1 MFNPVRRNIVKSKA
15 LILTSLTLLTLTASP
30 AFAEEM
36 HMHSHNHMEG
46 MTTAQGHQGKG
57 IVNSVDAKAGKVNLT
72 HEPIASLNWPAMTM
86 DLDVMEKSVLNGLKA
101 GQNVTFNLVEKRKGK
116 YVISVITVVK

>member
-1 MFNPVRRNIVKSKA
+1 MKAKA
-15 LILTSLTLLTLTASP
+15 LILTSVTLLTLIASS

-57 IVNSVDAKAGKVNLT
+57 SVNRVDVKAGKVNLT

-86 DLDVMEKSVLNGLKA
+86 DLDVMDKSTLNGLKA
-101 GQNVTFNLVEKRKGK
+101 GQSVTFNLVEKRKGK
-116 YVISVITVVK
+116 YVISEISVVK